1 MNTRGTDMFDKKI
14 NCIAVDDEPLAL
26 ALLTKFIA
34 QTQFL
39 SLEGKF
45 DNAIEALNYLNKKA
59 VDLIFLDIQMP
70 DLTGMELA
78 RILQGKAVNQQ
89 PKIIFTTAYNQF
101 AVEGYKVSAIDYL
114 LKPFSYEEFLRAS
127 TKAYQTFD
135 SPIADEEENKLPYI
149 FLKVEYQL
157 QKVFLKEI
165 ICVEG
170 YKDYVK
176 VHLTGR
182 PHPLLSLTSLKNM
195 EEILPKDQFMRIH
208 RSYIISL
215 DQIQSVTRN
224 NVNLGDINISVS
236 DYYKDNFLKFMEKW
250 MN

>member
-1 MNTRGTDMFDKKI
+1 MLEKKI
-14 NCIAVDDEPLAL
+14 SCIAVDDEPLAL
-26 ALLTKFIA
+26 ALLSRFIE

-45 DNAIEALNYLNKKA
+45 DSAIEALNYLNKNA

-78 RILQGKAVNQQ
+78 RILQGKAANQQ

-101 AVEGYKVSAIDYL
+101 AIEGYKVSALDYL

-127 TKAYQTFD
+127 SKAYQAFETNT
-135 SPIADEEENKLPYI
+135 IDEVGNKLPYI

-176 VHLTGR
+176 VHLTGKL
-182 PHPLLSLTSLKNM
+182 HPLLSLTSLKNM

-208 RSYIISL
+208 RSFIISL

-224 NVNLGDINISVS
+224 NVNLGDINITVS
-236 DYYKDNFLKFMEKW
+236 DHYKDNFLKFMEKW
-250 MN
+250 IN

>member
-1 MNTRGTDMFDKKI
+1 MFEKKI
-14 NCIAVDDEPLAL
+14 SCIAVDDEPLAL
-26 ALLTKFIA
+26 ALLSRFIE

-45 DNAIEALNYLNKKA
+45 DNAIDALNYLNKNV

-78 RILQGKAVNQQ
+78 RILQGKAANKQ
-89 PKIIFTTAYNQF
+89 PRIIFTTAYDQF
-101 AVEGYKVSAIDYL
+101 AIEGYKVSALDYL

-127 TKAYQTFD
+127 TKAYQAFESITL
-135 SPIADEEENKLPYI
+135 DEVENKLPYI

-157 QKVFLKEI
+157 QKVFLSEI

-176 VHLTGR
+176 VHLTGK

-224 NVNLGDINISVS
+224 NVNLGDINITVS
-236 DYYKDNFLKFMEKW
+236 DHYKDNFLKFMEKW
-250 MN
+250 IN

>member
-1 MNTRGTDMFDKKI
+1 MFEKKI
-14 NCIAVDDEPLAL
+14 SCIAVDDEPLAL
-26 ALLTKFIA
+26 ALLSRFIE

-45 DNAIEALNYLNKKA
+45 DSAIEALNYINKNS
-59 VDLIFLDIQMP
+59 VELVFLDIQMP

-78 RILQGKAVNQQ
+78 RILQGKATHQQ
-89 PKIIFTTAYNQF
+89 PKIIFTTAYDQF
-101 AVEGYKVSAIDYL
+101 AIEGYKVSAMDYL

-127 TKAYQTFD
+127 TKVYHALETH
-135 SPIADEEENKLPYI
+135 AVDEAENKLPYI

-157 QKVFLKEI
+157 QKVFLNEI

-176 VHLTGR
+176 VHLVGK

-208 RSYIISL
+208 RSFIISL

-224 NVNLGDINISVS
+224 NVNLGDINITVS
-236 DYYKDNFLKFMEKW
+236 DHYKDNFLKFMEKW
-250 MN
+250 IN

>member
-1 MNTRGTDMFDKKI
+1 MFEKKI
-14 NCIAVDDEPLAL
+14 SCIAVDDEPLAL
-26 ALLTKFIA
+26 ALLSRFIE

-45 DNAIEALNYLNKKA
+45 DSAIEALNHINKNT

-78 RILQGKAVNQQ
+78 RILQGKATNQQ

-101 AVEGYKVSAIDYL
+101 AIEGYKVSALDYL
-114 LKPFSYEEFLRAS
+114 LKPFSYEDFLRAS
-127 TKAYQTFD
+127 TKAYQAFETNT
-135 SPIADEEENKLPYI
+135 IDEIENKLPYI

-176 VHLTGR
+176 VHLIGK

-208 RSYIISL
+208 RSFIISL
-215 DQIQSVTRN
+215 DQIHSVTRN
-224 NVNLGDINISVS
+224 NVNLGDINITVS
-236 DYYKDNFLKFMEKW
+236 DHYKDNFLKFMEKW
-250 MN
+250 IN

>member
-1 MNTRGTDMFDKKI
+1 MFERKI
-14 NCIAVDDEPLAL
+14 TCIAVDDEPLAL
-26 ALLTKFIA
+26 ALVCKFIE

-45 DNAIEALNYLNKKA
+45 DNAIEALNFINNS
-59 VDLIFLDIQMP
+59 VIDLVFLDIQMP

-78 RILQGKAVNQQ
+78 RILHGKAFHQQ
-89 PKIIFTTAYNQF
+89 PKIIFTTAYDQF
-101 AVEGYKVSAIDYL
+101 AIEGYKVSALDYL
-114 LKPFSYEEFLRAS
+114 LKPYSYEDFLKAS
-127 TKAYQTFD
+127 TKAYQAFESITTE
-135 SPIADEEENKLPYI
+135 SVENRQAYI

-157 QKVFLKEI
+157 QKIFLKDI
-165 ICVEG
+165 VCIEG

-176 VHLTGR
+176 VHLVDKA
-182 PHPLLSLTSLKNM
+182 HPVLSLTSLKNM

-208 RSYIISL
+208 RSFIISL

-224 NVNLGDINISVS
+224 NVNLGDLSITVS
-236 DYYKDNFLKFMEKW
+236 DHYKDNFLKFMEKW

>member
-1 MNTRGTDMFDKKI
+1 MFEKKI
-14 NCIAVDDEPLAL
+14 SCIAVDDEPLAL
-26 ALLTKFIA
+26 ALLSRFIE

-45 DNAIEALNYLNKKA
+45 DSSIEALNYMNKNA

-78 RILQGKAVNQQ
+78 RILQGKASNQQ
-89 PKIIFTTAYNQF
+89 PKIIFTTAYDQF
-101 AVEGYKVSAIDYL
+101 AIEGYKVSALDYL

-127 TKAYQTFD
+127 TKAYQTFE
-135 SPIADEEENKLPYI
+135 SNTTDEVENKLSYI

-176 VHLTGR
+176 VHLTGK

-208 RSYIISL
+208 RSFIISL

-224 NVNLGDINISVS
+224 NVNLGDINITVS
-236 DYYKDNFLKFMEKW
+236 DHYKDNFLKFMEKW
-250 MN
+250 IN

>member
-1 MNTRGTDMFDKKI
+1 MFEKKI
-14 NCIAVDDEPLAL
+14 SCIAVDDEPLAL
-26 ALLTKFIA
+26 ALLSRFIE

-39 SLEGKF
+39 SLEGRF
-45 DNAIEALNYLNKKA
+45 DSAIEALNHINKNK

-78 RILQGKAVNQQ
+78 RILQGKATNQQ

-101 AVEGYKVSAIDYL
+101 AIEGYKVSALDYL
-114 LKPFSYEEFLRAS
+114 LKPFSYEDFLRAS
-127 TKAYQTFD
+127 TKAYQAFETNTT
-135 SPIADEEENKLPYI
+135 DEVENKLPYI

-176 VHLTGR
+176 VHLIGK

-208 RSYIISL
+208 RSFIISL
-215 DQIQSVTRN
+215 DQIHSVTRN
-224 NVNLGDINISVS
+224 NVNLGDINITVS
-236 DYYKDNFLKFMEKW
+236 DHYKDNFLKFMEKW
-250 MN
+250 IN

>member
-1 MNTRGTDMFDKKI
+1 MFEKKI
-14 NCIAVDDEPLAL
+14 SCIAVDDEPLAL
-26 ALLTKFIA
+26 ALVSKFIE

-45 DNAIEALNYLNKKA
+45 DNAIEALNYLNKNA
-59 VDLIFLDIQMP
+59 VELIFLDIQMP

-78 RILQGKAVNQQ
+78 RILYGKASHQQ
-89 PKIIFTTAYNQF
+89 PKIIFTTAYDQF
-101 AVEGYKVSAIDYL
+101 AIEGYKVSALDYL
-114 LKPFSYEEFLRAS
+114 LKPYSYEEFLKAS
-127 TKAYQTFD
+127 TKAYQAVESITTG
-135 SPIADEEENKLPYI
+135 EVENKHPYI

-157 QKVFLKEI
+157 LKIFLREI

-176 VHLTGR
+176 VHLVGK
-182 PHPLLSLTSLKNM
+182 PHPVLSLTSLKNM

-208 RSYIISL
+208 RSFIISL

-224 NVNLGDINISVS
+224 NVNLGDINITVS
-236 DYYKDNFLKFMEKW
+236 DHYKDNFLKFMEKW